1 MCDLE
6 KGVVGNSRGSVQS
19 FHFVWIVLLLAEMV
33 ETRGEEAF
41 VRAGETMISILAGLS
56 VRLRHV
62 DGALQLF
69 LLERGKS
76 KAKGA
81 EKEGSARGEMPRA
94 CEVLGPGG
102 ESFPWCPV
110 LRIFEPK
117 EH

>member
-62 DGALQLF
+62 DGASSALSA
-69 LLERGKS
+69 GKRKEQGQGCREGRVS
-76 KAKGA
+76 QRRNAK
-81 EKEGSARGEMPRA
+81 S
-94 CEVLGPGG
+94 L
-102 ESFPWCPV
+102 
-110 LRIFEPK
+110 
-117 EH
+117 